1 MPALWCIDFT
11 DIDFNRD
18 SGAEFW
24 KAITCSGSTK
34 KGCMFMSPEES
45 TTGGRRLGDASEWG
59 TRKGSSGLEQSK
71 RMRGSRRKS
80 ESLKWRSYHLTVSNL
95 QLHIEQLSLRW
106 TWRQADWL
114 LYNRGC
120 KERTTLGLIGGEKWS
135 SWDLN
140 SWWVTQRTW
149 EYHRLRESSQGL
161 RGSRHTLD
169 TAVKGS
175 DTWKT
180 SPLVGLKTREVYERV
195 VRNPE
200 SVLRE

>member
-24 KAITCSGSTK
+24 KAITCSGSIK

-45 TTGGRRLGDASEWG
+45 TTGGRWLGDASEWG

-80 ESLKWRSYHLTVSNL
+80 ESLKWRSYHLTASNL

-120 KERTTLGLIGGEKWS
+120 KERTTPGLIGGEKWS

-140 SWWVTQRTW
+140 SSWVMQSTW

-175 DTWKT
+175 DTWQT
-180 SPLVGLKTREVYERV
+180 P
-195 VRNPE
+195 
-200 SVLRE
+200 